1 MAVDTFNNQKIIKTS
16 PVGDKPSGDVDILAQ
31 YDKDFFNYKDVAC
44 QAIKDTKRDW
54 DNEIVKTKERRDKR
68 YFNLDIE
75 DEKKRGTLEKDELFT
90 PVAIVNTNI
99 LREQAKYAAY
109 LTKSARSCIF
119 SCNEDSSIDP
129 TILERDFT
137 QKCRYNAWEIDFLR
151 WIDGCETHAWDI
163 VEVIFDSSKP
173 GHFGVEHCGH
183 ENVYFP
189 ADTKDF
195 QQAPYVIRMIDYTA
209 KDLIDFVK
217 KRGWNKDQVAKVLSG
232 GNNKKTDNKNN
243 SLFRIEKVSFR
254 GDDDFIYVG
263 WSCSEFCDD
272 WLREPKRLFLGK
284 VVKNLDGTFTQLFE
298 TSYPL
303 EPFIYQISEN
313 QVLMELKGRVDLDE
327 HKQEAATSLM
337 SSFVTSHRRAAE
349 PYFATETGNG
359 TEVEEAQSGI
369 KIRTGEVFKVPVKQF
384 QLKPADAMVMTVINT
399 LIGQSQMESGD
410 VNYAVQSNKSTR
422 KTAAE
427 VNLAKSESD
436 LLTSVQVTLLS
447 IALRNVYTR
456 CFDIY
461 IMRVKA
467 GLITVTNPVAELINN
482 YTWTLKPAGDID
494 VIERN
499 QKITLMQQAWQ
510 VYQNTPAAQAFLIN
524 LTKLLFPDE
533 AQQYI
538 QQFQIADVEAQKDDL
553 LMEAA
558 QFIYKV
564 VIDPMTNRL
573 KPEFAALIPTL
584 QNLQLKMQ
592 SVMQN
597 SQRLMSNKTAEPGAD
612 TQLNTPDSI
621 ADLESQAKPMMI
633 GNG

>member
-1 MAVDTFNNQKIIKTS
+1 
-16 PVGDKPSGDVDILAQ
+16 
-31 YDKDFFNYKDVAC
+31 
-44 QAIKDTKRDW
+44 
-54 DNEIVKTKERRDKR
+54 
-68 YFNLDIE
+68 
-75 DEKKRGTLEKDELFT
+75 
-90 PVAIVNTNI
+90 
-99 LREQAKYAAY
+99 
-109 LTKSARSCIF
+109 
-119 SCNEDSSIDP
+119 
-129 TILERDFT
+129 
-137 QKCRYNAWEIDFLR
+137 
-151 WIDGCETHAWDI
+151 
-163 VEVIFDSSKP
+163 
-173 GHFGVEHCGH
+173 
-183 ENVYFP
+183 
-189 ADTKDF
+189 
-195 QQAPYVIRMIDYTA
+195 
-209 KDLIDFVK
+209 
-217 KRGWNKDQVAKVLSG
+217 
-232 GNNKKTDNKNN
+232 
-243 SLFRIEKVSFR
+243 
-254 GDDDFIYVG
+254 
-263 WSCSEFCDD
+263 
-272 WLREPKRLFLGK
+272 
-284 VVKNLDGTFTQLFE
+284 
-298 TSYPL
+298 
-303 EPFIYQISEN
+303 
-313 QVLMELKGRVDLDE
+313 
-327 HKQEAATSLM
+327 
-337 SSFVTSHRRAAE
+337 
-349 PYFATETGNG
+349 
-359 TEVEEAQSGI
+359 
-369 KIRTGEVFKVPVKQF
+369 
-384 QLKPADAMVMTVINT
+384 
-399 LIGQSQMESGD
+399 MESGD